1 MSKVRQQQ
9 IFDGANGTLHYEITF
24 TALAHDWIPAETYE
38 EISDMIDTRILRPES
53 FEAQTAYD
61 ALTDMMTAWRM
72 VRHTCSQDWKD
83 GFIMAWIAAGGA
95 AEDLI
100 NTNTNGTKEQH
111 RSNLQKRQEDC
122 RESTGLPWED
132 YGGWQRVGDL
142 TMGQRITGKWNEVL
156 QRCNQRAIRQ
166 D

>member
-1 MSKVRQQQ
+1 MSRVRQKQ

-24 TALAHDWIPAETYE
+24 TALTHEWIDSQTYE
-38 EISDMIDTRILRPES
+38 EVSEMIDNRLLRPES

-100 NTNTNGTKEQH
+100 NNK
-111 RSNLQKRQEDC
+111 
-122 RESTGLPWED
+122 
-132 YGGWQRVGDL
+132 
-142 TMGQRITGKWNEVL
+142 
-156 QRCNQRAIRQ
+156 
-166 D
+166 